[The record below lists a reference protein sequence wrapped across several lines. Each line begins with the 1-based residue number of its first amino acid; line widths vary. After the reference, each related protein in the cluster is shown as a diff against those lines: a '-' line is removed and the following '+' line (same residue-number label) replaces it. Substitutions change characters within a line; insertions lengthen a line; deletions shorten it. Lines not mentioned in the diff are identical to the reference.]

1 MRKKGVD
8 TKGSTSRNPSKF
20 TVSDPLISRLS
31 SVEIHEISDFSAET
45 LGNDIVTIFFTKPK
59 GEIALVLTTRCK
71 MLLSI
76 PDDVLRLKR
85 G

>member
-1 MRKKGVD
+1 M
-8 TKGSTSRNPSKF
+8 
-20 TVSDPLISRLS
+20 
-31 SVEIHEISDFSAET
+31 EIHEISDFSAET